1 MTNWFDSMSSERH
14 SRRGGEMRR
23 GAPVFGALHV
33 LLLVY
38 SLSGIFSKL
47 ASSQE
52 FLSPEFILLYGG
64 MLFVLFAYAVVWQQI
79 IKRLPL
85 SVAFA
90 NKAVTV
96 VWGIVWGWLFFHE
109 EVSAGMLVGAAV
121 VMVGVVLYSTD
132 ATQNDADARQ
142 EREGE

>member
-1 MTNWFDSMSSERH
+1 MSEGFGNGV
-14 SRRGGEMRR
+14 RRRASAGIF
-23 GAPVFGALHV
+23 AALHV

-47 ASSQE
+47 ASSQP
-52 FLSPEFILLYGG
+52 FLSFEFVALYGC
-64 MLFVLFAYAVVWQQI
+64 MLLVLFVYAIAWQQI

-96 VWGIVWGWLFFHE
+96 VWGIVWGFMFFHE
-109 EVSAGMLVGAAV
+109 QVTASMVVGAAI
-121 VMVGVVLYSTD
+121 VMAGVVLYSTD
-132 ATQNDADARQ
+132 GDEKD
-142 EREGE
+142 GEEK

>member
-1 MTNWFDSMSSERH
+1 MSGERR
-14 SRRGGEMRR
+14 SQQGGGKGR
-23 GAPVFGALHV
+23 GALVFVALHV

-52 FLSPEFILLYGG
+52 FLSPEFVLLYGG
-64 MLFVLFAYAVVWQQI
+64 MLFVLFVYAVVWQQI

-109 EVSAGMLVGAAV
+109 EVSAGMLIGAVV

-132 ATQNDADARQ
+132 AAQDGAGAKR
-142 EREGE
+142 GEESE

>member
-1 MTNWFDSMSSERH
+1 MSEGPG
-14 SRRGGEMRR
+14 SRARR
-23 GAPVFGALHV
+23 KAGASVFVALHA

-47 ASSQE
+47 ASSQP
-52 FLSPEFILLYGG
+52 FLSFEFVALYGC
-64 MLFVLFAYAVVWQQI
+64 MLAVLFVYAIAWQQI

-96 VWGIVWGWLFFHE
+96 VWGIVWGLLIFHE
-109 EVSAGMLVGAAV
+109 QVTASMVVGAV
-121 VMVGVVLYSTD
+121 IVMAGVILYSTD
-132 ATQNDADARQ
+132 KGEKDG
-142 EREGE
+142 EGH

>member
-1 MTNWFDSMSSERH
+1 MGSGVAMNEGSG
-14 SRRGGEMRR
+14 SRARR
-23 GAPVFGALHV
+23 KAGASVFVVLHA

-47 ASSQE
+47 ASSQS
-52 FLSPEFILLYGG
+52 FLSFEFVALYGC
-64 MLFVLFAYAVVWQQI
+64 MLAVLFVYAIAWQQI

-96 VWGIVWGWLFFHE
+96 VWGIVWGILIFHE
-109 EVSAGMLVGAAV
+109 QVTASMIVGAV
-121 VMVGVVLYSTD
+121 IVMAGVILYSTD
-132 ATQNDADARQ
+132 KD
-142 EREGE
+142 ERDGEGH